1 MVHSAEG
8 VISWGSEG
16 DPYYNYVIYERD
28 PANLEQYKP
37 GGASYKDAQFEFIP
51 VIHGGRDTGWY
62 KLKNRGRLGA
72 YLTFQP
78 WKADDL
84 SQKKVNYMIMESCS
98 RVVEG
103 RRNEDLLLR
112 PEKVRADGETYY
124 RLKVKN
130 LEFGVVTSSV
140 TRYGQREETRYI
152 VVNSNAQH
160 VRFFQEGGK
169 WFGDDLFT
177 IGNGDNEAE
186 TNEEKELN
194 DLHENV

>member
-1 MVHSAEG
+1 
-8 VISWGSEG
+8 
-16 DPYYNYVIYERD
+16 
-28 PANLEQYKP
+28 
-37 GGASYKDAQFEFIP
+37 
-51 VIHGGRDTGWY
+51 
-62 KLKNRGRLGA
+62 
-72 YLTFQP
+72 
-78 WKADDL
+78 
-84 SQKKVNYMIMESCS
+84 MESCS